1 MDKCP
6 CENCI
11 SKAICIAAPLLKY
24 SLYKCSILRKYMTN
38 EDRVVK
44 TAEILKPEW
53 LNDPLRSKIGQI
65 EGALKYAK
73 NLYPKGSRKRLNT
86 RGKPT

>member
-1 MDKCP
+1 
-6 CENCI
+6 
-11 SKAICIAAPLLKY
+11 
-24 SLYKCSILRKYMTN
+24 MTN

-53 LNDPLRSKIGQI
+53 LNDSLVSKVGQI
-65 EGALKYAK
+65 EGALKYARHF
-73 NLYPKGSRKRLNT
+73 KGHKKRPIKINT